1 MKRKNVSNR
10 AAKIELLLVMVLL
23 QKDYLISI
31 QKLESQLLLEMLKSS
46 TVISKVGY
54 LNGQSLFLLFK

>member
-31 QKLESQLLLEMLKSS
+31 QKLESQLLFGMLKSS